1 MYTSSSMGS
10 RGASSAAVVAS
21 AAVLCLFSAMSMV
34 VYGAEIAGPKAD
46 PAMAAKQFN
55 PSAFPAMPPEL
66 EKILPADVVQKL
78 KAVHADMALNI
89 MQKQDKIDRIMSSL
103 PGEILDQ
110 IPAPPG
116 FERLPDDVKN
126 RLKQINRQTNKAWAD
141 KQKELQEY
149 VKTLPQEQRAILMMG
164 PMGGPPPPPPSFGR
178 RR

>member
-1 MYTSSSMGS
+1 MYNSLTQC
-10 RGASSAAVVAS
+10 AA
-21 AAVLCLFSAMSMV
+21 AAILLCLFLLVAGSENDAKLDPSMT
-34 VYGAEIAGPKAD
+34 P
-46 PAMAAKQFN
+46 KQFN

-66 EKILPADVVQKL
+66 EKVLPADVVQKL
-78 KAVHADMALNI
+78 KAVHGDMALSI
-89 MQKQDKIDRIMSSL
+89 MQKQDKIDRIMSAL

-116 FERLPDDVKN
+116 FERLPDEVKA
-126 RLKQINRQTNKAWAD
+126 RLKKINRQTEKPWAD
-141 KQKELQEY
+141 KQKELQAY